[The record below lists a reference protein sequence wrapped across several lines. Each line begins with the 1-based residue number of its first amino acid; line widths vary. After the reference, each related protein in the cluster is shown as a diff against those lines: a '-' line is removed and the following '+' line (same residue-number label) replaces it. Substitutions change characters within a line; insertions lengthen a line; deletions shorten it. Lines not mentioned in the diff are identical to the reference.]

1 MSPLDKIVRPP
12 LGLRYTGPRRAFP
25 TAVLEDKLLKA
36 HKTLL
41 TLLWLCLGTFAH
53 ASDPLIVPEAASGF
67 GQIKSARYQTA
78 MAVTANPHASD
89 AAKWVLQK
97 GGSAVDAAIAA
108 QLVLGLVEP
117 QSSGIGGGAFM
128 LHWQAQR
135 GVLESWDG
143 RETAP
148 ATANDTYFLQADG
161 TPMRFFDAVIG
172 GRSVGVP
179 GVLAMLESAHRA
191 HGKLPWATLFE
202 PAIRLAKQGFAVSER
217 LHILLE
223 RMPKVAVNPYIQ
235 RYFFTRADGRW
246 QPKPVGHVLKNPAYA
261 ATLGRI
267 QKHGSEDFYRGKLA
281 QAIVDAVRNDPNS
294 AGELTLQDMAN
305 YRAIK
310 RDALCAPFREYS
322 VCGAPPPSS
331 GATTVLAILGM
342 LDAYEQRMGLR
353 ADWQHGFIEA
363 SRLAFADRNHYV
375 GDPAFVEVPS
385 QAMVDSDY
393 LRQRAT
399 LIDNAAVLADVK
411 PGNPAAAPKR
421 RSASSPELPST
432 THFSI
437 VDRWGN
443 VVSMTSSIE
452 TAFGSRVMVGGF
464 LLNNQLTDFSF
475 SPLSNDGALVANRV
489 AAGKRPRSSMAPT
502 IVFKNQQPVLALGSP
517 GGARIIDY
525 VAASLYRILALNM
538 PVGEAIAEGHIIA
551 MGRGV
556 EMESGKA
563 DPATVARMR
572 GRGHPVTLRDQTSG
586 LHVIH
591 ITEQGLLGGAD
602 PRREGSIAGF

>member
-1 MSPLDKIVRPP
+1 MLHIH
-12 LGLRYTGPRRAFP
+12 
-25 TAVLEDKLLKA
+25 KLCLLV
-36 HKTLL
+36 TL
-41 TLLWLCLGTFAH
+41 TLLVFSAR

-67 GQIKSARYQTA
+67 GELKSAQFRHA
-78 MAVTANPHASD
+78 MAVTANPHAS
-89 AAKWVLQK
+89 AAAAAILEQ

-128 LHWQAQR
+128 LHWRADQAK
-135 GVLESWDG
+135 LESWDG

-148 ATANDTYFLQADG
+148 ASVSADYFLGADG
-161 TPMRFFDAVIG
+161 KPLAFFDAVIG

-179 GVLAMLESAHRA
+179 GVVAMMEAAHKA
-191 HGKLPWATLFE
+191 HGKLPWQDLFTPATG
-202 PAIRLAKQGFAVSER
+202 LAENGFAISER
-217 LHILLE
+217 LHILLS
-223 RMPKVAVNPYIQ
+223 RMPKVAVNPHIQ
-235 RYFFTRADGRW
+235 RYFFRETNNGW
-246 QPKPVGHVLKNPAYA
+246 KPKASGEVLRNPDYA
-261 ATLGRI
+261 ATLRRLQTLGA
-267 QKHGSEDFYRGKLA
+267 KDFYRGQLA
-281 QAIVDAVRNDPNS
+281 QRIVHAVNHDPNR
-294 AGELTLQDMAN
+294 AGQLSLADMVN
-305 YRAIK
+305 YQPVK
-310 RDALCAPFREYS
+310 REALCAPFRQYQ

-342 LDAYEQRMGLR
+342 LDAYEQRLGLR

-375 GDPAFVEVPS
+375 GDPGFVSVPS
-385 QAMVDSDY
+385 GAMVAPHY
-393 LRQRAT
+393 LRKRSEQ
-399 LIDNAAVLADVK
+399 ISNNAVMGTVN
-411 PGNPAAAPKR
+411 PGTPAQAPER
-421 RSASSPELPST
+421 LTANSPELPST
-432 THFSI
+432 THLSI

-475 SPLSNDGALVANRV
+475 SPRDTNGHLIANRV
-489 AAGKRPRSSMAPT
+489 EAGKRPRSSMAPT
-502 IVFKNQQPVLALGSP
+502 IVFKDKQPVLAIGSP

-538 PVGEAIAEGHIIA
+538 PIEEAIAQGHIVA

-556 EMESGKA
+556 EMESGRA
-563 DPATVARMR
+563 NSATLSRMR
-572 GRGHPVTLRDQTSG
+572 GRGHTVVLRDQTSG
-586 LHVIH
+586 LHAIA
-591 ITEQGLLGGAD
+591 IKPDGLHGGAD